1 VSRVLNVNFL
11 HNNYYI
17 GIVPVQIQHR
27 NMVDYI
33 VMVQVYN
40 WLIVQLI
47 LHVLD
52 LILGQVGLHGVDVV
66 LLVVMVRVRAI
77 EIVQVHQLVDLV
89 LLLVMD
95 RVLM

>member
-1 VSRVLNVNFL
+1 
-11 HNNYYI
+11 
-17 GIVPVQIQHR
+17 
-27 NMVDYI
+27 MVVCI
-33 VMVQVYN
+33 VMVQAYN
-40 WLIVQLI
+40 WLIVRLI

-52 LILGQVGLHGVDVV
+52 QILGQVGLHLVDVV

-77 EIVQVHQLVDLV
+77 EIVQVHHLVDLV